1 MNKTIEADDYLSAFF
16 ILEDEEQPDLIPEL
30 ILFAENVVIYEVWR
44 LALSYSVDL
53 ILDPKFV
60 LELLTIKNV
69 KDRFYS
75 LEAVAVLHNSYVE
88 TKQAQKTN

>member
-1 MNKTIEADDYLSAFF
+1 M
-16 ILEDEEQPDLIPEL
+16 
-30 ILFAENVVIYEVWR
+30 
-44 LALSYSVDL
+44 DL